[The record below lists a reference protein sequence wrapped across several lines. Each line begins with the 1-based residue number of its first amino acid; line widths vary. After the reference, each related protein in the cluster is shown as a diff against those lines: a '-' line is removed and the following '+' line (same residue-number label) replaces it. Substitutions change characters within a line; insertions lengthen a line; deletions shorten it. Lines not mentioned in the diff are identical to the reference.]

1 MQLMDCPDASQ
12 HAPKRDSSITALQ
25 ALGMLNNRFLIRQ
38 SERLAKRLEKEFPIL
53 ENQIIQLFKLTYHRK
68 PNHNES
74 HLVAKLARDHGLAN
88 ACRVILNSN
97 EFLFVN

>member
-1 MQLMDCPDASQ
+1 
-12 HAPKRDSSITALQ
+12 
-25 ALGMLNNRFLIRQ
+25 MLNNRFLIRQ

-68 PNHNES
+68 PNRNEN